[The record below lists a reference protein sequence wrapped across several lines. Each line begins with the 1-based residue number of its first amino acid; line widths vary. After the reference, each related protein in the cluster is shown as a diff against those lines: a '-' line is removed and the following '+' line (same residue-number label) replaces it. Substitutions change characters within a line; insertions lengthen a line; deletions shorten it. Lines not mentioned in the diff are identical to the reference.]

1 MLNYINKHKGI
12 SIVVGLTLILLIILI
27 VIFAS
32 LFVNHGGNK
41 YGNRLDG
48 IEEVELTNTFLKD
61 FKKELNDD
69 ESIVEANVRLQGKIV
84 YIVFEVNSDISIE
97 TAKQMAS
104 NTLEKFS
111 SEELAFYDISYL
123 IKWTKINEEEK
134 EEISAIEGTKHHLK
148 DSISWSNS

>member
-1 MLNYINKHKGI
+1 
-12 SIVVGLTLILLIILI
+12 
-27 VIFAS
+27 
-32 LFVNHGGNK
+32 
-41 YGNRLDG
+41 
-48 IEEVELTNTFLKD
+48 
-61 FKKELNDD
+61 
-69 ESIVEANVRLQGKIV
+69 
-84 YIVFEVNSDISIE
+84 
-97 TAKQMAS
+97 MAS